1 MAEHF
6 LAMAPTGSIHLLR
19 GVNNAP
25 GMRAAMAG
33 WKIEKVTDAELDE
46 AGLGDA
52 AMLAAQEAAQDR
64 HRGSASASRSP
75 SSRGSKRT
83 AKTAPAY
90 NGTNI
95 WAGGVGMTARR

>member
-1 MAEHF
+1 MAQHF

-33 WKIEKVTDAELDE
+33 WQIEPVTDAELDE
-46 AGLGDA
+46 VGLGDA
-52 AMLAAQEAAQDR
+52 AMLAALEAKTAG
-64 HRGSASASRSP
+64 HRGAARASRSP
-75 SSRGSKRT
+75 SPRDCKAA

-90 NGTNI
+90 NGNNI

>member
-25 GMRAAMAG
+25 GMRDAMAG
-33 WKIEKVTDAELDE
+33 WQIEPVTDAELDE

-52 AMLAAQEAAQDR
+52 AMLAALEAKTGG
-64 HRGSASASRSP
+64 HRSAARASRST
-75 SSRGSKRT
+75 SSRGSKPT